1 QPVDSEPD
9 RDPAET
15 QPSRQPA
22 DPPPSR
28 QPIESRSHENMPDRN
43 DNDTSVAAQ
52 PSAPVAPLPL
62 NSAEMTRRAQTALR
76 DEGYYEGEVSDQW
89 SPRATSSLKTYQREH
104 KLSESGNLDE
114 ATAKSLGIT
123 NARPVSQIN
132 QSQKTPVNR
141 PENRPAAQASVLA
154 NVLSATTTRTADGA
168 IYILMNV
175 QANTGGWR
183 WYGDHVVNGDKLDVY
198 ARAIRPTGMV
208 TQALSRGKI
217 ELNVRDGIDYVRRVV
232 IHSSG
237 ADQVIALGRGAATAN
252 PNPAPVSS
260 PVDDSL
266 ANLAKNIQSK
276 AGDLLAEHKRQLGMS
291 GDRRDDGGRSV
302 YSDADVELL
311 FALNSFSNA
320 ANLYAGLIGSL
331 QDSQSKRQATL
342 DLARQARRTDR
353 IIAVSTSRAA
363 SVLLP
368 RWDVIR
374 QDVLRL
380 MRMFNLSTSEIEN

>member
-1 QPVDSEPD
+1 
-9 RDPAET
+9 
-15 QPSRQPA
+15 
-22 DPPPSR
+22 
-28 QPIESRSHENMPDRN
+28 
-43 DNDTSVAAQ
+43 
-52 PSAPVAPLPL
+52 
-62 NSAEMTRRAQTALR
+62 
-76 DEGYYEGEVSDQW
+76 
-89 SPRATSSLKTYQREH
+89 
-104 KLSESGNLDE
+104 
-114 ATAKSLGIT
+114 
-123 NARPVSQIN
+123 
-132 QSQKTPVNR
+132 
-141 PENRPAAQASVLA
+141 
-154 NVLSATTTRTADGA
+154 
-168 IYILMNV
+168 
-175 QANTGGWR
+175 
-183 WYGDHVVNGDKLDVY
+183 
-198 ARAIRPTGMV
+198 
-208 TQALSRGKI
+208 
-217 ELNVRDGIDYVRRVV
+217 VV
-232 IHSSG
+232 IHSAG
-237 ADQVIALGRGAATAN
+237 ADQVIALGRGAATTS

-266 ANLAKNIQSK
+266 VNLAKSIQSK

-363 SVLLP
+363 SALLP
-368 RWDVIR
+368 RWDVVR